1 MDEEDNDVDD
11 YIPHSLRRNYAPTRS
26 GLNKAL
32 DT

>member
-1 MDEEDNDVDD
+1 MDEEDNDVDN
-11 YIPHSLRRNYAPTRS
+11 YIPHNLRRNYSPKRS